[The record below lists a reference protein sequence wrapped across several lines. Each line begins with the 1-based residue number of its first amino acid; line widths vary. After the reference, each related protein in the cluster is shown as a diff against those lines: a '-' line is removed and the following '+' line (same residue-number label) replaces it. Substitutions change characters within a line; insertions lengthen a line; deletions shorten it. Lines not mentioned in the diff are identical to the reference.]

1 MGRAPRIAAS
11 NRWNNIPSI
20 CARTH
25 IIIQGN
31 LCGLCKQSRGG
42 HVFSRVNFLDAAPDR
57 IGDVARVVREVVHPA
72 ISAEPGYVGYLVL
85 GNRDTGHA
93 LGVTLWDSE
102 RDRETSDARAR
113 QIRPVVEA
121 ETGGVMRAV
130 EQYDLLFVDL
140 RPEISDGT

>member
-1 MGRAPRIAAS
+1 MRRSRPVVIIGAPDRRSRSVLAATARDRAFCAPRAS
-11 NRWNNIPSI
+11 ES
-20 CARTH
+20 
-25 IIIQGN
+25 GE
-31 LCGLCKQSRGG
+31 G
-42 HVFSRVNFLDAAPDR
+42 HVFSRVNFLEAAPDR

-121 ETGGVMRAV
+121 ETGGVMRA
-130 EQYDLLFVDL
+130 
-140 RPEISDGT
+140 

>member
-1 MGRAPRIAAS
+1 M
-11 NRWNNIPSI
+11 
-20 CARTH
+20 
-25 IIIQGN
+25 
-31 LCGLCKQSRGG
+31 
-42 HVFSRVNFLDAAPDR
+42 FSRVNFLEAAPDR

-130 EQYDLLFVDL
+130 EQYELLFLDL